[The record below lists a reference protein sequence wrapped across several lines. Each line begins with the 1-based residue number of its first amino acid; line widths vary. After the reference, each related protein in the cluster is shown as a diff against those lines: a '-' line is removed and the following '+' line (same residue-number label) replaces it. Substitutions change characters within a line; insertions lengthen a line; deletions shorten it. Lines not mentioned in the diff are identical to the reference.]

1 MRYGE
6 KKAVPT
12 GKSVEKSKEWGKREQ
27 KNDKKSK
34 EWGKREIGRAH
45 V

>member
-27 KNDKKSK
+27 KKDKK
-34 EWGKREIGRAH
+34 G
-45 V
+45 